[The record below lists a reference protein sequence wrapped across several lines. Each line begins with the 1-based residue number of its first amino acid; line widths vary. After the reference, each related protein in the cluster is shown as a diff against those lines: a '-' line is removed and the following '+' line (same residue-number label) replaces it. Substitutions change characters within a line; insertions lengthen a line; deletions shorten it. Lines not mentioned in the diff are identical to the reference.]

1 MAIEIKLVEN
11 SSDLMKFIKFPWVV
25 YKNDPYWVPP
35 LLMDR
40 KKILNKQKNP
50 FFQHAQADYF
60 LAYRDKK
67 IVGRIAAIKNDLH
80 NQIHEDKVGF
90 FGFFECLDDQE
101 VANALFDTAANWLK
115 QRGLTSMMGPANP
128 SSNDEW
134 GMLLEGF
141 EDEPRILM
149 TYNPKYYLD
158 LCDNYGFKKAKDL
171 NAYSLDSDKV
181 LGSEKLARVAEI
193 AKTRAK
199 LVIKELDMK
208 NFEKELEK
216 VKLVYNKAWEKNWG
230 FVPMTEAELDAM
242 AEDLKQLVEPSLVL
256 FGEID
261 GETVGF
267 SLTMLDYNQV
277 FKKMNGRLFPYIYKL
292 WTEKKNISW
301 ARVITLGLIPEYQKR
316 GLDAVFY
323 WEIVNR
329 ARKLGIM
336 RGEASWILEDN
347 AMMNRGAEVMQG
359 DIYKKYR
366 IYEKAL

>member
-1 MAIEIKLVEN
+1 MAVEIRLVE
-11 SSDLMKFIKFPWVV
+11 SDSDLMKFIKFQWKV

-40 KKILNKQKNP
+40 KKILNKKKNP
-50 FFQHAQADYF
+50 FFQHASADYF
-60 LAYRDKK
+60 LAYKDGQ

-80 NQIHEDKVGF
+80 NKIHEDKTGF
-90 FGFFECLDDQE
+90 FGFFECLNDQE
-101 VANALFDTAANWLK
+101 VANALFDKAADWLRT
-115 QRGLTSMMGPANP
+115 RGLTSMMGPANP

-141 EDEPRILM
+141 DDEPRILM

-158 LCDNYGFKKAKDL
+158 LCDNYGLKKAKDL

-181 LGSEKLARVAEI
+181 LGSDKLARVAEL
-193 AKTRAK
+193 ARKRAN
-199 LVIKELDMK
+199 VTIKELDMK
-208 NFEKELEK
+208 NFEKELAK
-216 VKLVYNKAWEKNWG
+216 VKDVYNKAWEKNWG

-256 FGEID
+256 FAEVE
-261 GETVGF
+261 GETIGF

-277 FKKMNGRLFPYIYKL
+277 FKKMNGRLFPWAYKL

-301 ARVITLGLIPEYQKR
+301 ARVITLGLVPEYQKR

-329 ARKLGIM
+329 ARKIGIL

-347 AMMNRGAEVMQG
+347 AMMNRGAEVMNG
-359 DIYKKYR
+359 DLYKKYR